1 MKVNLEKLLSRLRL
15 ELSEA
20 EQEKNEKEVWE
31 ILEEIEKL
39 KIRIAVEELGW
50 GGIREERSDVECY

>member
-1 MKVNLEKLLSRLRL
+1 MNLEKLLSRLRL

-20 EQEKNEKEVWE
+20 EQEVWE

>member
-1 MKVNLEKLLSRLRL
+1 MNLEKLLSRLRL

-39 KIRIAVEELGW
+39 KIRIAVEELGL